1 MPYGTTW
8 EELGLEPHASYEQ
21 LMEAYASLDG
31 IGEKG
36 DHDDVDKDE
45 EEFN

>member
-1 MPYGTTW
+1 
-8 EELGLEPHASYEQ
+8 
-21 LMEAYASLDG
+21 MEAYASLEG

-45 EEFN
+45 KELCESYFKYLGQEGRLNRC